1 MSRRDTDMTSNQGDG
16 STNQGSGGASSML
29 SRRKYLAGTTAAGIT
44 ATFAGCMGGG
54 DDGLTV
60 GYALPFT
67 GTYAFLGESIVNG
80 FEMFLEQQGG
90 EINGEEVNTVQLD
103 TEADTD
109 RGVDVTRELLVE
121 ESADAIVGPVSSAV
135 AIAMMGIVEA
145 ESSAIWLN
153 ANAGDYRVTEE
164 GCLDYHFRTS
174 FNDWQ
179 TSAPLAEWVY
189 DNVADNV
196 CLAYADYAFGQNS
209 KEFFG
214 EAFEEAGGE
223 IVEEVGIP
231 LGTDNYSTYLGDIED
246 SGADAV
252 YSFFAGD
259 DAVNYVSDFNDFGL
273 NEEMTQTGSGFLL
286 SEDTLP
292 AQGDAAE
299 GMYSLLH
306 YTTTQDT
313 ERNREFVDN
322 YSEMYD
328 HESANVYACQGYDSA
343 QAFSAAVEETGG
355 TDPDEM
361 ADTLAGLELDS
372 PRGHFQF
379 NPDTHE
385 AIQDM
390 HIREV
395 VESDDEDFEVENE
408 VIDTIEQVEGPDWGC
423 SL

>member
-1 MSRRDTDMTSNQGDG
+1 MTSNQGDG
-16 STNQGSGGASSML
+16 STNQGNGGASSML

-164 GCLDYHFRTS
+164 GCLNYHFRTS

-292 AQGDAAE
+292 AQGNAAE

-361 ADTLAGLELDS
+361 ADALAGLELDS

-379 NPDTHE
+379 NPETHE

>member
-1 MSRRDTDMTSNQGDG
+1 MSRRDTDITSNQGD
-16 STNQGSGGASSML
+16 STTSQGNGGRSTML
-29 SRRKYLAGTTAAGIT
+29 SRRTYLAGTTAAGIT
-44 ATFAGCMGGG
+44 ATFAGCMGS

-80 FEMFLEQQGG
+80 FDMFLEQNDG

-121 ESADAIVGPVSSAV
+121 ENADAIVGPVSSAV

-223 IVEEVGIP
+223 IVDEVGIP

-273 NEEMTQTGSGFLL
+273 DEEMTQTGSGFLL

-313 ERNREFVDN
+313 DRNREFVDN

-361 ADTLAGLELDS
+361 ADALAGMELDS

-385 AIQDM
+385 AIHDM

-395 VESDDEDFEVENE
+395 VESDDDDLEVENE
-408 VIDTIEQVEGPDWGC
+408 VIDTIEMVEGPDWGC